1 MVTQRVKNLP
11 VKMEERGRGSE
22 RNERPGKNL
31 GAFESL
37 LPDHS
42 SSLTHLCISVLG
54 PIAKLYIF
62 LIKSPIM
69 LRPIKVG
76 FGLLTNEKIHSN
88 SVAIWKRNWI
98 FLLLP

>member
-1 MVTQRVKNLP
+1 MTLRASNIWASVVTQRVKNLP
-11 VKMEERGRGSE
+11 VKMEERGEGAREMKDLE
-22 RNERPGKNL
+22 RIL
-31 GAFESL
+31 VLLVSA

-42 SSLTHLCISVLG
+42 LKPNAFISISVLG

-76 FGLLTNEKIHSN
+76 VWVTYK
-88 SVAIWKRNWI
+88 WKN
-98 FLLLP
+98 PQ